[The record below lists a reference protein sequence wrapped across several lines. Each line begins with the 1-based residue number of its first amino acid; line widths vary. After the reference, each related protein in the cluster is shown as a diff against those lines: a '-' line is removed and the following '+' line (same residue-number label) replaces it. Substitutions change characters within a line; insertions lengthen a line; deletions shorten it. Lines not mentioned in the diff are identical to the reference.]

1 MISGNK
7 DMSHM
12 NLLLQRSR
20 LALLEFGPSMALMT
34 LPGGYL
40 IALTDWIHRRW
51 SPGAGSTPIAN
62 SVQMKPQNLPI
73 AGAAKE

>member
-1 MISGNK
+1 
-7 DMSHM
+7 MSHM

-40 IALTDWIHRRW
+40 IALTDWIHRRR
-51 SPGAGSTPIAN
+51 SPGASSPQIA
-62 SVQMKPQNLPI
+62 SPMQMKPQNLPT

>member
-1 MISGNK
+1 
-7 DMSHM
+7 MSHM

-40 IALTDWIHRRW
+40 IALTDWLHRRR
-51 SPGAGSTPIAN
+51 SPAASSAQIA
-62 SVQMKPQNLPI
+62 SSMQVKPQNLPI

>member
-1 MISGNK
+1 
-7 DMSHM
+7 MSHM

-51 SPGAGSTPIAN
+51 PPRASS
-62 SVQMKPQNLPI
+62 KPMHAKTVL
-73 AGAAKE
+73 AASEE